1 LRVRE
6 VGDEGEL
13 AEAVATGVPPAQIDN
28 RRRHGWLAL
37 TLAWMVALSL
47 FAAACGG
54 STGKGVAHVDSGR
67 TTTSASDSSGSAS
80 SSGRR
85 GALVAFAACMRKHG
99 LPNFPDPKA
108 VGRGYRLT
116 IGSENGIDTNSPQ
129 FKNALQACKK
139 VLPNGGT
146 ASPQDQAKHLQEA
159 LKYAVCI
166 RAHGVPDFPDPKPS
180 GNGGIELGET
190 PSSPQ
195 FKTAQKA
202 CRQLLPGAGG
212 GPP

>member
-6 VGDEGEL
+6 VEGESER
-13 AEAVATGVPPAQIDN
+13 AELVATGGVQAAQVACRH
-28 RRRHGWLAL
+28 RRGWRAP
-37 TLAWMVALSL
+37 TLAGLVALSL

-54 STGKGVAHVDSGR
+54 SAGKGVAQVDSGR

-80 SSGRR
+80 PSDRR
-85 GALVAFAACMRKHG
+85 GALVAFAVCMRKHG

-129 FKNALQACKK
+129 FKNALLACKK

-146 ASPQDQAKHLQEA
+146 ASPQEQTKQLQRA
-159 LKYAVCI
+159 LKYAACI
-166 RAHGVPDFPDPKPS
+166 RSHGVPDYPDPKAS
-180 GNGGIELGET
+180 AGGGIELGEA

-195 FKTAQKA
+195 FKSAQKA
-202 CRQLLPGAGG
+202 CRQLLPGAG
-212 GPP
+212 PP